1 MQELALGQAELRSHW
16 EGVLQPGVLG
26 KAVLHPR
33 HVGRLAKHLEELLPR
48 VMLLLLSSS
57 QNQLTILDHHLTR
70 VLLLHEA
77 QACRNSTC
85 HI

>member
-1 MQELALGQAELRSHW
+1 MQWDLCSARVVSTE
-16 EGVLQPGVLG
+16 
-26 KAVLHPR
+26 
-33 HVGRLAKHLEELLPR
+33 HLEELLPR